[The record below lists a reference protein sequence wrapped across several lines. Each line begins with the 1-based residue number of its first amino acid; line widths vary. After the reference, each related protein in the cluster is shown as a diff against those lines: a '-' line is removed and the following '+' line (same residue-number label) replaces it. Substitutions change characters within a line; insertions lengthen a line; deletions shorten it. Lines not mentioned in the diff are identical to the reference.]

1 MTGSTRCDP
10 HKTLVLCLAGLGK
23 RLPVTAVYVLDQ
35 ALKGHVVNA
44 GSALSCIVDL
54 YFLSAGSVDQDIMDF
69 LRIIFKRSIKIKV
82 ILCRQ
87 GIQNR
92 PRKASRLRAGLPA
105 KDDDRSLVNTQGLIR
120 DHQILIK
127 FHLIS
132 QTETVRAGAE
142 RVIEGEASRLHLLD
156 ADPAV
161 RAGKALAEV
170 DRLAAS
176 YIHDHQTVGQ
186 LHHRLDGVR
195 QTFLDPRL
203 HNETVHN
210 DLDIVLDILL
220 QRDLLRQL
228 VEISIDHH
236 ADIAAALCL
245 FQNLLMTSFSSTDH
259 WR

>member
-1 MTGSTRCDP
+1 MTCGTRCDP
-10 HKTLVLCLAGLGK
+10 HKALVLCLAGLGEC
-23 RLPVTAVYVLDQ
+23 LPVTAVYVLDQ

-54 YFLSAGSVDQDIMDF
+54 YFLSTGSVDQDIMDL

-105 KDDDRSLVNTQGLIR
+105 KDDDRSLVDTQGLIR

-132 QTETVRAGAE
+132 QTETVRAGTE
-142 RVIEGEASRLHLLD
+142 WVIKGETSRLHLLD
-156 ADPAV
+156 TDPTV

-170 DRLAAS
+170 DRLAARHV
-176 YIHDHQTVGQ
+176 HDHQTIGQ
-186 LHHRLDGVR
+186 LHHCLDGVR

-210 DLDIVLDILL
+210 DLNIVLDVLL
-220 QRDLLRQL
+220 QRDL
-228 VEISIDHH
+228 
-236 ADIAAALCL
+236 
-245 FQNLLMTSFSSTDH
+245 F
-259 WR
+259 